1 MTTASPHAHGVH
13 FGRTD
18 VQNVGMGV
26 GIVLFVVGI
35 LGFIPGITTRYSEMR
50 FFGPDSKAMFLGLF
64 QVSMLLNIVQLA
76 IGATGVAMSRS
87 GHGRRNF
94 LMGYGPLYIVL
105 SIYGLIVG
113 VGSAANF
120 LSLNMTDNRT
130 LMVLGVAMVGA
141 GWLMRGI
148 WPRTQRPGN
157 QPGTKGAANE

>member
-26 GIVLFVVGI
+26 GIVLIVVGI
-35 LGFIPGITTRYSEMR
+35 LGFIPGITTQYSALR
-50 FFGPDSKAMFLGLF
+50 FFGPESQAMFLNLF

-76 IGATGVAMSRS
+76 IGATGVAMSRNAM
-87 GHGRRNF
+87 GARNF
-94 LMGYGPLYIVL
+94 LMGFGLLYIVL

-120 LSLNMTDNRT
+120 LSLNTMDNWA
-130 LMVLGVAMVGA
+130 LMVLGVVMVGA
-141 GWLMRGI
+141 GWLMSRHLADDA
-148 WPRTQRPGN
+148 RTR
-157 QPGTKGAANE
+157 